1 MPVKYEGAGYHKRYR
16 SIWGP
21 AKYQTDKTE
30 CPPELG
36 EAQVVKVLE
45 DEIQRSI
52 DSGRC
57 SVERDGEW
65 PRYVWG
71 RTTFV
76 ADTERTGGL
85 HSMGAEFDLCWEAR
99 VSNAGMPVYKAY
111 PVSSDRHSQMMPPA
125 VRRFLRPDV

>member
-21 AKYQTDKTE
+21 AKYRSDKTE

-36 EAQVVKVLE
+36 ENQVVEVLE
-45 DEIQRSI
+45 VEIQRSI

-71 RTTFV
+71 KTSFL
-76 ADTERTGGL
+76 ADAGRSGGF
-85 HSMGAEFDLCWEAR
+85 HQVGTRFDLCWEAR
-99 VSNAGMPVYKAY
+99 VSNAGLPVYKAY
-111 PVSSDRHSQMMPPA
+111 PVSVDRHSQMMPES
-125 VRRFLRPDV
+125 VRRFLWPDA